1 MVEVAVISGQRTLS
15 NPFATPRVDSAI
27 RQLATELHDGLVQD
41 LFASRLE
48 VDELIAAHDL
58 PPEAAERLQ
67 RLAGRLG
74 ESSDALR
81 SVIYRLF
88 HNGAGAVGGGSM
100 LERITATVND
110 SVHRGTITTDLR
122 VEGEGVEPGSA
133 AADLMVRVVREGLA
147 NVVKHACASQALVV
161 VRGVQAWWTIEID
174 DDGVG
179 DPMEVRRTIT
189 HPAGLSFGVASLA
202 DEASRLGGRLSVGSA
217 GRLGGIRL
225 SVSVPAGRA
234 C

>member
-1 MVEVAVISGQRTLS
+1 M
-15 NPFATPRVDSAI
+15 

-41 LFASRLE
+41 LFAVRLE
-48 VDELIAAHDL
+48 VDELVAAHDL

-67 RLAGRLG
+67 RLAGQLD
-74 ESSDALR
+74 ESSNALR

-88 HNGAGAVGGGSM
+88 HSGAGTGGGGSV
-100 LERITATVND
+100 LERITASVND
-110 SVHRGTITTDLR
+110 SANRSTITTDLR
-122 VEGEGVEPGSA
+122 VEGEGVEPGPA

-161 VRGVQAWWTIEID
+161 VCGGRACWTIEID

-179 DPMEVRRTIT
+179 DPREVRRTIT
-189 HPAGLSFGVASLA
+189 CPARLSFGMASLA
-202 DEASRLGGRLSVGSA
+202 DEAGRLGGTLSVGSA
-217 GRLGGIRL
+217 GRLGGIQL

>member
-1 MVEVAVISGQRTLS
+1 MATIPRQWTLS
-15 NPFATPRVDSAI
+15 SPFATPRVNSAM

-48 VDELIAAHDL
+48 VNELIAAHDL

-74 ESSDALR
+74 ESSDVLR
-81 SVIYRLF
+81 SVIYHLF
-88 HNGAGAVGGGSM
+88 HNGAGAGGGGSV
-100 LERITATVND
+100 LERITASVND
-110 SVHRGTITTDLR
+110 SVNYGTITTDLR
-122 VEGEGVEPGSA
+122 VEGEGVEPGPA
-133 AADLMVRVVREGLA
+133 EADLMVRVVREGLA

-179 DPMEVRRTIT
+179 DPGEVRRTIT
-189 HPAGLSFGVASLA
+189 RPAGLSFGMASLA
-202 DEASRLGGRLSVGSA
+202 DEAGRLGGRLSVGPA